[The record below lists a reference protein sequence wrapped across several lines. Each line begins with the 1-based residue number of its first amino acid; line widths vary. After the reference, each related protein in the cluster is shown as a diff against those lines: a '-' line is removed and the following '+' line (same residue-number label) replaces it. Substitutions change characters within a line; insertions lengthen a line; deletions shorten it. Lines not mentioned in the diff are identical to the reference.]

1 MTGKA
6 INEQGATA
14 RRAMSRR
21 DMLKLSGGTLA
32 GAYIL
37 GLTGCEA
44 AGTSGSKSLTI
55 GNIGWD
61 ENVAVSNLTKI
72 LLENDLGYGSVDLK
86 LLDVGLLFDG
96 VARGDLDA
104 FQDVWL
110 PKTHATYWKK
120 YKDQVVDLGQWYE
133 GAANLGLGVPDY
145 VEAQSIGD
153 LSKYRNE
160 FGGEI
165 IGIEPGSGIMKITQ
179 NDVIPGYNL
188 DYNLAASST
197 PAMLAEVKRAI
208 GDKKPIV
215 FTAWKPHWMFT
226 AYPIRYL
233 EDPKNLMGGNEH
245 PTAIAREGLKDEMP
259 DAQAFLDALTLN
271 ESQLGKLELMIND
284 AKGPVEGVRAWL
296 KNNRDVVQPWVDAAK
311 KARKT

>member
-37 GLTGCEA
+37 GLTGCGG
-44 AGTSGSKSLTI
+44 AGSSGSKSLTI

-72 LLENDLGYGSVDLK
+72 LLENDLGYGSVNLK

-120 YKDQVVDLGQWYE
+120 YKDRVVDLGLWYK

-153 LSKYRNE
+153 LNKYRNE

-165 IGIEPGSGIMKITQ
+165 IGIESGSGIMKITQ

-188 DYNLAASST
+188 DYALAASST
-197 PAMLAEVKRAI
+197 PAMLAEVKRAL
-208 GDKKPIV
+208 GGKKPIV

-233 EDPKNLMGGNEH
+233 EDPKNLMGGNEQ

-284 AKGPVEGVRAWL
+284 AKSPVEGVTAWL